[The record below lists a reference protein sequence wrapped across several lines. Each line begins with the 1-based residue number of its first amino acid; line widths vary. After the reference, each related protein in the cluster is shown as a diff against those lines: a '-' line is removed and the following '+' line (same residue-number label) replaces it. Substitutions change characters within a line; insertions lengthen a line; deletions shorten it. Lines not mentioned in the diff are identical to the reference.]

1 MARHASD
8 LELLRFEDSFD
19 GEIRLDEPLS
29 KHTSYRIGGP
39 ARAYILVN
47 SPAALSAALT
57 ACKADECPLGRCGQ
71 GEQSSRFRRRLQGC
85 GHRACR

>member
-39 ARAYILVN
+39 ARLYPREFASGSFGGARCLQ
-47 SPAALSAALT
+47 SRRM
-57 ACKADECPLGRCGQ
+57 PLGRCGQ
-71 GEQSSRFRRRLQGC
+71 GE
-85 GHRACR
+85 

>member
-8 LELLRFEDSFD
+8 LELLRFEESFD

-39 ARAYILVN
+39 AARAI
-47 SPAALSAALT
+47 
-57 ACKADECPLGRCGQ
+57 
-71 GEQSSRFRRRLQGC
+71 SS
-85 GHRACR
+85 

>member
-29 KHTSYRIGGP
+29 KHTSYRI
-39 ARAYILVN
+39 
-47 SPAALSAALT
+47 AALRA
-57 ACKADECPLGRCGQ
+57 PI
-71 GEQSSRFRRRLQGC
+71 SS
-85 GHRACR
+85 

>member
-47 SPAALSAALT
+47 SPGAGSEATSWH
-57 ACKADECPLGRCGQ
+57 G
-71 GEQSSRFRRRLQGC
+71 GEQGC